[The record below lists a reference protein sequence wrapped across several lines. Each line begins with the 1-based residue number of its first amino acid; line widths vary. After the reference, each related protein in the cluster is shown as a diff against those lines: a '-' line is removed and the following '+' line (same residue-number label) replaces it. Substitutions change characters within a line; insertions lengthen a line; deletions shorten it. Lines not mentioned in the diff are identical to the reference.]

1 MTELEFKSLAQ
12 QGYNRIPLIAEA
24 FADLE
29 TPLTLYLKLAQTQQ
43 GGKNTFLLESVVG
56 GERFGRYSFIGLP
69 ATSVLRSYGNRTEIV
84 KNGVVIEEHE
94 GNPLD
99 FIEQYQSRFKVALR
113 PGMPRF
119 CGGLAGYFGYDTVRH
134 IEKKLAGG
142 APKDDLNLP
151 DIQLMVTEELAVID
165 NLSGKLYLIV
175 YADTTQ
181 PESFSKARQRL
192 KDLRMMLRRG
202 VDAPVTSASVRTETI
217 RDFSKEDYLKAVAK
231 AHEYVMAGDL
241 MQVQIGQRIRKP
253 YVDSPLTLYRA
264 LRSLNPSPYMY
275 FYNFGDMQII
285 GASPEILVRN
295 ETTTDGGKK
304 VTLRPIAGT
313 RPRGATPERDA
324 ELSAE
329 LLADPK
335 EIAEHVM
342 LIDLARNDIGRIAE
356 TGSVH
361 VTDRMV
367 IEKYSHVQHIVS
379 NVEGTLKDGL
389 SNLDVLR
396 ATFPAGTLTGAPK
409 VRAMEVIDELEISKR
424 GIYGGACG
432 YLSFGGEMDVA
443 IAIRTGVIKDGMRT
457 CRLRPASLPTRSP
470 KWNGRKPKTRRAP
483 YCAPPNKCKMAW
495 MGSFKML
502 LMIDNYDSFTYNI
515 VQYFG
520 ELGEDVRVYR
530 NDEITIQEIE
540 ALNPDRIC
548 ISPGP
553 KAPAQAGIS
562 VEVLKHFAGRKPIL
576 GVCLGHQA
584 IGEAFGGN
592 VIRAK
597 QVMHGKTSVIAHT
610 GVGVFKGLP
619 SPFTVIRYHSLA
631 IERSSLPS
639 CLEVTAWTD
648 DGEIMGVRHRE
659 FDIEG
664 VQFHPESILSE
675 HGHALLK
682 NFLER

>member
-1 MTELEFKSLAQ
+1 MLAAWREDMTELEFKSLANE
-12 QGYNRIPLIAEA
+12 GYNRVPLIAEA

-29 TPLTLYLKLAQTQQ
+29 TPLTLYLKLAQTQNA
-43 GGKNTFLLESVVG
+43 GKNTFLLESVVG
-56 GERFGRYSFIGLP
+56 GERFGRFSFIGLP
-69 ATSVLRSYGNRTEIV
+69 ATTVLRTFGTRTEIV
-84 KNGVVIEEHE
+84 KNGAVIETHE

-99 FIEQYQSRFKVALR
+99 FVEAYQKRFKVALR

-134 IEKKLAGG
+134 IEKTLANTQ
-142 APKDDLNLP
+142 PKDDLGLP

-217 RDFSKEDYLKAVAK
+217 RDFPKDEYLKAVAK

-275 FYNFGDMQII
+275 FYNFGDMQIV

-295 ETTTDGGKK
+295 ETLPDGEKK

-313 RPRGATPERDA
+313 RPRGPTPERDA
-324 ELSAE
+324 ELAKE

-342 LIDLARNDIGRIAE
+342 LIDLARNDLGRISE
-356 TGSVH
+356 IGSVK
-361 VTDRMV
+361 VTDRLV

-379 NVEGTLKDGL
+379 NVEGKLKDGL

-443 IAIRTGVIKDGMRT
+443 IAIRTGVIKDGM
-457 CRLRPASLPTRSP
+457 L
-470 KWNGRKPKTRRAP
+470 
-483 YCAPPNKCKMAW
+483 Y
-495 MGSFKML
+495 
-502 LMIDNYDSFTYNI
+502 
-515 VQYFG
+515 VQ
-520 ELGEDVRVYR
+520 
-530 NDEITIQEIE
+530 
-540 ALNPDRIC
+540 A
-548 ISPGP
+548 
-553 KAPAQAGIS
+553 AAGIVADS
-562 VEVLKHFAGRKPIL
+562 IAEMEWQETENKARAVL
-576 GVCLGHQA
+576 
-584 IGEAFGGN
+584 
-592 VIRAK
+592 RAAE
-597 QVMHGKTSVIAHT
+597 QVQD
-610 GVGVFKGLP
+610 GL
-619 SPFTVIRYHSLA
+619 
-631 IERSSLPS
+631 
-639 CLEVTAWTD
+639 
-648 DGEIMGVRHRE
+648 DGE
-659 FDIEG
+659 F
-664 VQFHPESILSE
+664 
-675 HGHALLK
+675 
-682 NFLER
+682 